1 MYSEDEGCWEGR
13 IDATHDKEKRL
24 TMNEFQLTLS
34 NYTAQQG
41 MSISELA
48 NRMGYDP
55 LLFEKIVIGTNRQIP
70 VDFFIRIT
78 DVLDLTRAETDTLVG
93 SWAFGVDCWNWPQSY
108 DDHQAKQPD
117 KRKAG

>member
-1 MYSEDEGCWEGR
+1 MYSEVEGCWEGR
-13 IDATHDKEKRL
+13 IDAAHDKEKRL

-34 NYTAQQG
+34 DYTASQG

-70 VDFFIRIT
+70 VDFFIQIG
-78 DVLDLTRAETDTLVG
+78 DVLNLTRAEKDSLVS
-93 SWAFGVDCWNWPQSY
+93 SWAFGVDRWNWLQSY
-108 DDHQAKQPD
+108 DERQAKQSD

>member
-1 MYSEDEGCWEGR
+1 
-13 IDATHDKEKRL
+13 
-24 TMNEFQLTLS
+24 MNEFQLTLT
-34 NYTAQQG
+34 NYTTQQG

-70 VDFFIRIT
+70 VDFFIRIA
-78 DVLDLTRAETDTLVG
+78 DVLNLTRAEKDALVS
-93 SWAFGVDCWNWPQSY
+93 SWAFGVDRWNWSQNYEARQS
-108 DDHQAKQPD
+108 KQSD